1 MSSFFNS
8 RTRTYDDVM
17 LVHEVFS
24 SHTLFC
30 DSLLPLPSQSV
41 GRFQAAAAAYSK
53 CLAIDPGH
61 GQAFYAKQL
70 CGYYQRRLDVVA
82 PEIKDDGDVD
92 GVSSSSSR
100 ALLIGG
106 DVNASADSEVDC
118 YLKDA
123 MCKRVD
129 SRQELSTGTLKHYQL
144 MEVLKEIPEVTNN
157 QGAAA
162 ALSEEFVAVVAA
174 ADRVGRFIVLNN
186 CKGFLENRRQ
196 VCRLL
201 LQ

>member
-1 MSSFFNS
+1 MVPCSYITSSA
-8 RTRTYDDVM
+8 
-17 LVHEVFS
+17 L
-24 SHTLFC
+24 TLFLAILC
-30 DSLLPLPSQSV
+30 LPPQSV

-82 PEIKDDGDVD
+82 PMIKDIGD
-92 GVSSSSSR
+92 GVSSSSS
-100 ALLIGG
+100 LLIGG

-129 SRQELSTGTLKHYQL
+129 SRQELSTGKLKHYQL
-144 MEVLKEIPEVTNN
+144 MEVHKGIPEVMNDHE
-157 QGAAA
+157 AAA
-162 ALSEEFVAVVAA
+162 SLSEELAAVVAA
-174 ADRVGRFIVLNN
+174 ADRVGRFIVLNT

-196 VCRLL
+196 VCRLFL
-201 LQ
+201 KEH